1 MRDENYEDS
10 PHMVALVVLEMQSRG
25 RGDGSHERELLLV
38 AVSGFQDRMFILRDM
53 GRRH

>member
-1 MRDENYEDS
+1 MRDENHEDS

-25 RGDGSHERELLLV
+25 RGDGNHERELLLV
-38 AVSGFQDRMFILRDM
+38 AVSGFQDRIVFLRDT